1 MDRHWSLNG
10 FNSAS
15 GLNRDVMELKYD
27 ELKASQNLPAGPALR
42 MPECVV
48 GQGRGEGSSSGT
60 KKTTTF

>member
-27 ELKASQNLPAGPALR
+27 ELKASQNLPVGPALR

-48 GQGRGEGSSSGT
+48 G
-60 KKTTTF
+60 